1 MIYRMI
7 YPALYE
13 ILPGSHRTV
22 QIVQIQV
29 GIVQI
34 QVEVPTT
41 SENFV
46 TGSGNDDDARVSV
59 RENVTTP
66 QAKLYGNI
74 FMLHLFPYITS
85 ASSYMAYVATSFF

>member
-29 GIVQI
+29 GLVQI

-41 SENFV
+41 SETFV
-46 TGSGNDDDARVSV
+46 TGNDDDARVSV

-66 QAKLYGNI
+66 QAKLYRKHI
-74 FMLHLFPYITS
+74 YVTS
-85 ASSYMAYVATSFF
+85 ISVHYERELVHGLRSY

>member
-46 TGSGNDDDARVSV
+46 TGI
-59 RENVTTP
+59 P
-66 QAKLYGNI
+66 
-74 FMLHLFPYITS
+74 
-85 ASSYMAYVATSFF
+85 